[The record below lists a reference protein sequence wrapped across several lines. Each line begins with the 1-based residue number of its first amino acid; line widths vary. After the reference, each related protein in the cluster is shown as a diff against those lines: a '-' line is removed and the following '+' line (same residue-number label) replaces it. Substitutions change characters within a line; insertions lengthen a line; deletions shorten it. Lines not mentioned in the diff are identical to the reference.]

1 MSHPSPPGKPSN
13 SKSDLKIEYLA
24 TTALTPDPNNARR
37 HTDRQIKQLCHIIG
51 ELGWSN
57 PIVVDEACLVIAGHA
72 RLEAAKRLGM
82 QTVPVVRLTH
92 LTPAQKRALAIA
104 DNKMTDESDWDG
116 EALRLELVKLADLEL
131 DFDVELTGFS
141 TGEIDI
147 IIDGGQTSTH
157 DPADVFEEPDTDK
170 PAVTQPGDLW
180 QLGSHR
186 LLCGDAL
193 DEVSYEQLLGGA
205 RADMVFSD
213 PPYNV
218 PVRGHVSGLGRHKHP
233 EFAMA
238 SGEMSPGEFRQFL
251 ATAFGHMATFSRDG
265 SIHFH
270 CIDWRGVQTVL
281 AAGRGC
287 YTEVKNICT
296 WVKTNA
302 GMGSLYRSQTEF
314 IVVFKKGTAPHQNN
328 IELGRHGRNRSNVWT
343 YPGSNG
349 FGPTRD
355 ADLADHPT
363 VKPVALV
370 ADAIRDVTKRG
381 ALVLDAFSGSG
392 TTILAAERTG
402 RRAAALEIEPR
413 YVDVAVRRWQTLS
426 GKTAVLDRDG
436 RTFDEVRRARS
447 TDAPSNDQIGEA

>member
-1 MSHPSPPGKPSN
+1 MSPRLLPGDSSP
-13 SKSDLKIEYLA
+13 LKIEYLSA
-24 TTALTPDPNNARR
+24 SALTPDPNNARR
-37 HTDRQIKQLCHIIG
+37 HPNRQIGKLARIIN
-51 ELGWSN
+51 ELGWSS
-57 PIVVDEACLVIAGHA
+57 PIVADETGLVIAGHA

-82 QTVPVVRLTH
+82 AIVPVVRLTH
-92 LTPAQKRALAIA
+92 LTPVQKRALAIA

-116 EALRLELVKLADLEL
+116 EALRLELIKLADLEIN
-131 DFDVELTGFS
+131 FDVELTGFS

-147 IIDGGQTSTH
+147 IIDGGSSSALN
-157 DPADVFEEPDTDK
+157 DPADAFEQPDTSK
-170 PAVTQPGDLW
+170 PPVSQMGDLW
-180 QLGSHR
+180 RLGTHR

-193 DEVSYEQLLGGA
+193 YPACYERLLGSS

-213 PPYNV
+213 GPYNV
-218 PVRGHVSGLGRHKHP
+218 PVKGHVSGLGRHNHP

-238 SGEMSPGEFRQFL
+238 SGEMSTDEFRGFL
-251 ATAFGHMATFSRDG
+251 ATSLGHMASFSADG
-265 SIHFH
+265 SIHFL
-270 CIDWRGVQTVL
+270 CIDWRGVQTML
-281 AAGRGC
+281 EAGRGC
-287 YTEVKNICT
+287 YAEVKNICT

-328 IELGRHGRNRSNVWT
+328 IALGRHGRNRSNAWT
-343 YPGSNG
+343 YPGANA

-402 RRAAALEIEPR
+402 RRAAAIEIAPH
-413 YVDVAVRRWQTLS
+413 YVDVAVSRWQTLTS
-426 GKTAVLDRDG
+426 KAAILDGDG
-436 RTFDEVRRARS
+436 RTFDDVRRERS
-447 TDAPSNDQIGEA
+447 AAASSNDQIGEA